1 MILCCGEAL
10 IDMISSESLDG
21 SQAFVPHAGGAIY
34 NTAIALG
41 RLGENVG
48 FLSGVSND
56 LFGSIITDGLIESLV
71 DQSHLLL
78 SDRPTTLAFVQLSN
92 GHASYTF
99 FDENSA
105 GRMIDT
111 SDLPAL
117 SADVKALYFGGI
129 SLASEPCGDT
139 YHALAERSASDHVI
153 MIDPNIRPSF
163 IADEARYRARLDAMI
178 ALSDIV
184 KISDEDLDWIY
195 PNIDDVKTK
204 VKKLIDL
211 GASIVVLTKGEHG
224 ANAYFGDNKELSVP
238 AVKAIVVDTV
248 GAGDTFNA
256 GLLAKL
262 SDLGK
267 LTKSALVDIDIQS
280 LQSSLEFAAEVASI
294 TVSRSGANP
303 PWLKEL

>member
-1 MILCCGEAL
+1 VILCCGEAL
-10 IDMISSESLDG
+10 IDMISSESSDG
-21 SQAFVPHAGGAIY
+21 RQAFVPYAGGAIF

-41 RLGENVG
+41 RLGANAG

-56 LFGSIITDGLIESLV
+56 MFGSKIIDGLTESLV

-78 SDRPTTLAFVQLSN
+78 NDRPTTLAFVQLLN

-99 FDENSA
+99 FDVNSA

-111 SDLPAL
+111 ADLPTL
-117 SADVKALYFGGI
+117 SSDVKALYFGGI

-139 YHALAERSASDHVI
+139 YHALAERSAGDHVI

-163 IADEARYRARLDAMI
+163 IANEARYRARLDSMI

-184 KISDEDLDWIY
+184 KISDEDLAWIY

-204 VKKLIDL
+204 VDKLIDL
-211 GASIVVLTKGEHG
+211 GASIVILTKGEHG
-224 ANAYFGDNKELSVP
+224 AGAYFGNGKELSVP

-262 SDLGK
+262 SELGQ
-267 LTKSALVDIDIQS
+267 LTKSALVDIDAQS
-280 LQSSLEFAAEVASI
+280 LQAGLEFAAKVASI